1 MQIKYGRVSYDS
13 PAFELNTMDPLH
25 NRLGIGGVF
34 ELRESKRFINFLVYA
49 VFPF

>member
-1 MQIKYGRVSYDS
+1 MKYGRVCYDS
-13 PAFELNTMDPLH
+13 PAVELKTMDLLQ
-25 NRLGIGGVF
+25 NRIGIVGVF